1 MLMAKSGQANP
12 HDLHV
17 PSTINYYLGRKGNLQ
32 VQEEENID
40 VVLATKSLMLKSI
53 FNKRTEKVRSME
65 KNLLVGVPMTP
76 YL

>member
-1 MLMAKSGQANP
+1 MAKSGQANS
-12 HDLHV
+12 HDLHM
-17 PSTINYYLGRKGNLQ
+17 PSTINYYLGRKDNLQ
-32 VQEEENID
+32 VQEENID

-65 KNLLVGVPMTP
+65 KNLLAGVPMTP